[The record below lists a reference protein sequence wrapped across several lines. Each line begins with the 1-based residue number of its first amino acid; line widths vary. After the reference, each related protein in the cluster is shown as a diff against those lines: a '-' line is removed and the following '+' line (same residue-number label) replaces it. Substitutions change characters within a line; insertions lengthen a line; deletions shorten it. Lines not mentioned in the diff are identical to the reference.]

1 MKRLYTALIAALLS
15 IACLLFSVLAS
26 AQELSWPQEIAGDEG
41 TLIIYQP
48 QPEALAGDQ
57 LTARAAMSLELK
69 GSEGPVFGAM
79 WFESRIATDLDAG
92 TVRVLDINVTKA
104 TWPESKDAGEQRL
117 MQFVEEAFPEY
128 GLTLS
133 YERLSASLET
143 ADIERKSLEL
153 LKSDPPII
161 QFSEELAVLLM
172 YDGEPRF
179 EPVEDSPYE
188 RALNTPYLVA
198 KDKTGSVYLSDGS
211 HWYAAKDPMG
221 PWAITDNPPADLAK
235 AVSASLESVESVE
248 SVESAAMDTVE
259 PNGRTPVI
267 VAATQPT
274 ELVVTDGK
282 PDWQSLTGG
291 EILYVKNTETPWL
304 RDLPTGNMYILLSG
318 RWYRSKS
325 SKGPWTF
332 VPANE
337 LPAAFSEIPP
347 DSDIGGLRSSV
358 AGTEEAEQAMLDAA
372 IPQTAAI
379 VRADA
384 SLTVEYDGD
393 PKFEK
398 IDGTSVA
405 YAVNTGAQVLRI
417 DDRYYA
423 VDDGVWF
430 VAATAIGP
438 WAVADTVPAKEIAK
452 IPPSSPVYNLTHV
465 HVYQSTPEVVYVGYT
480 PGYMWSFPYYGVPV
494 YGTGWYYPPYWGRY
508 YYPRPPTWGLH
519 VGYNPWTGWNFG
531 MSWSNGFMT
540 IGMSWGGGWGGAY
553 RPWGCCGGWY
563 GGGYRGP
570 TFINTGDINIGNNI
584 NIGNRTNISN
594 RIGDSKLALG
604 DRAGGKNLYQRP
616 ENRDRLASKNQR
628 DRLKQARPAAQR
640 PNNVFADRDG
650 NVARRTDKGWESR
663 DKGQWNRES
672 SGSGFAKKAENT
684 ASRPSSLP
692 SASTRGMSKQRDM
705 NRSSFNRQD
714 MNRAHRA
721 RNIGGSRERA
731 RRGRRR

>member
-1 MKRLYTALIAALLS
+1 MMQPLYRPLYAAFALPLLLVLTLTFLTFSAL
-15 IACLLFSVLAS
+15 AFSPLAW
-26 AQELSWPQEIAGDEG
+26 AQEFSWPQEIVGDDG
-41 TLIIYQP
+41 TLVIYQP
-48 QPEALAGDQ
+48 QPEALNGDK
-57 LTARAAMSLELK
+57 LSARAAVSIELK
-69 GSEGPVFGAM
+69 GSEDPIFGAM

-92 TVRVLDINVTKA
+92 TVRVLDIKITKA
-104 TWPESKDAGEQRL
+104 TWPDSKDAGEQRF
-117 MQFVEEAFPEY
+117 MQVVEAAFPEY
-128 GLTLS
+128 GFTIS

-143 ADIERKSLEL
+143 AEIERKSLDS
-153 LKSDPPII
+153 LKSEPPII
-161 QFSEELAVLLM
+161 LFSQELAVLLM
-172 YDGEPRF
+172 YDGAPRF
-179 EPVEDSPYE
+179 EPVEDVPYE
-188 RALNTPYLVA
+188 RALNTPFLVA
-198 KDKTGSVYLSDGS
+198 KDKADTIYLSDGR
-211 HWYAAKDPMG
+211 HWYSAKDPLG
-221 PWAITDNPPADLAK
+221 PWAVTSSPPADLAK
-235 AVSASLESVESVE
+235 AVSESSSENSEMGSASDRPP
-248 SVESAAMDTVE
+248 A
-259 PNGRTPVI
+259 I
-267 VAATQPT
+267 VTATEPT

-291 EILYVKNTETPWL
+291 EILYVSNTETPWL

-318 RWYRSKS
+318 RWYRSKVAQ
-325 SKGPWTF
+325 GPWTF

-337 LPAAFSEIPP
+337 LPQAFADIPP

-405 YAVNTGAQVLRI
+405 YAVNTGAQVLRV

-430 VAATAIGP
+430 AAATPTGV
-438 WAVADTVPAKEIAK
+438 WTVADSVPESEIAQ
-452 IPPSSPVYNLTHV
+452 IPPSSPVYNVTHV
-465 HVYQSTPEVVYVGYT
+465 HVYQSTPDVVYVGYT

-540 IGMSWGGGWGGAY
+540 VGMSWGGGYGGVY
-553 RPWGCCGGWY
+553 RPGHCCGGWY

-594 RIGDSKLALG
+594 RIGDKKLSVG
-604 DRAGGKNLYQRP
+604 DRAGSKNLYQRP
-616 ENRDRLASKNQR
+616 ENRDRLANKSQRNQ
-628 DRLKQARPAAQR
+628 LKQARPATQR
-640 PNNVFADRDG
+640 SNNVFADRDG
-650 NVARRTDKGWESR
+650 NLARRVDSGWETR
-663 DKGQWNRES
+663 DKGQWSRDGVS
-672 SGSGFAKKAENT
+672 KS
-684 ASRPSSLP
+684 ASNLP
-692 SASTRGMSKQRDM
+692 STSTRDVSRQRDVS
-705 NRSSFNRQD
+705 RSSFNRQD
-714 MNRAHRA
+714 MDRAHRA

-731 RRGRRR
+731 HRGRRR

>member
-1 MKRLYTALIAALLS
+1 MMQRLPKALVAVLLS
-15 IACLLFSVLAS
+15 TLSLLFSSLAL
-26 AQELSWPQEIAGDEG
+26 AQEFSWPQEIAGEQG
-41 TLIIYQP
+41 TLVIYQP

-57 LTARAAMSLELK
+57 LTARAAIALELK

-92 TVRVLDINVTKA
+92 TVQVLDINVTKA
-104 TWPESKDAGEQRL
+104 VWPESKDAGEQRL
-117 MQFVEEAFPEY
+117 MQFVEDAFPEY

-172 YDGEPRF
+172 YDGKPRF
-179 EPVEDSPYE
+179 EPVKDSPYE

-198 KDKTGSVYLSDGS
+198 KDKAGSVFLSDGN
-211 HWYAAKDPMG
+211 HWYVARDPLG
-221 PWAITDNPPADLAK
+221 PWAVTENPPADLAK
-235 AVSASLESVESVE
+235 AVKESSAMEAVESTE
-248 SVESAAMDTVE
+248 RSPA
-259 PNGRTPVI
+259 I
-267 VAATQPT
+267 VVATAPT
-274 ELVVTDGK
+274 ELVVTDGA
-282 PDWQSLTGG
+282 PDWQSLAGG

-318 RWYRSKS
+318 RWYRAKASQ
-325 SKGPWTF
+325 GPWTF

-337 LPAAFSEIPP
+337 LPAAFAEIPP

-384 SLTVEYDGD
+384 SLIVEYDGD
-393 PKFEK
+393 PKFEN

-430 VAATAIGP
+430 VAARPTGP
-438 WAVADTVPAKEIAK
+438 WAVADTVPSKEIAK
-452 IPPSSPVYNLTHV
+452 IPPSSPLYNVTYV
-465 HVYQSTPEVVYVGYT
+465 HVYESTPDVVYVGYT
-480 PGYMWSFPYYGVPV
+480 PGYLWSFPYYGVPV

-570 TFINTGDINIGNNI
+570 TFINIGNNI
-584 NIGNRTNISN
+584 NIGNRANISD
-594 RIGDSKLALG
+594 RLGDNKLALS
-604 DRAGGKNLYQRP
+604 DRAGAKNLYQRP
-616 ENRDRLASKNQR
+616 ENRDRLANKNQR

-640 PNNVFADRDG
+640 PNNVFADRNG
-650 NVARRTDKGWESR
+650 KVARRTDNGWESR
-663 DKGQWNRES
+663 NEGRWNREAS
-672 SGSGFAKKAENT
+672 SNGGFASKAAST
-684 ASRPSSLP
+684 GSRPSTQP
-692 SASTRGMSKQRDM
+692 STPARNLSKQRDM
-705 NRSSFNRQD
+705 SRGSFNHQE

-721 RNIGGSRERA
+721 RNMGGSRERA

>member
-1 MKRLYTALIAALLS
+1 MQPLYRLNIAALALPL
-15 IACLLFSVLAS
+15 CLLFVVLVPVSGA
-26 AQELSWPQEIAGDEG
+26 AQELSWPQEISGDEG

-48 QPEALAGDQ
+48 QPEALDGDN
-57 LTARAAMSLELK
+57 LSARAAISLELA
-69 GSEGPVFGAM
+69 GAEAPIFGAM
-79 WFESRIATDLDAG
+79 WFESRIATDLDTG
-92 TVRVLDINVTKA
+92 TVRVLDIKVTKA

-117 MQFVEEAFPEY
+117 MQFVEGAFPEY

-161 QFSEELAVLLM
+161 LFSDELAVLLM

-179 EPVEDSPYE
+179 EAVEDSPYE
-188 RALNTPYLVA
+188 RALNTPFLVA
-198 KDKTGSVYLSDGS
+198 RDKSGSVYLSDGS
-211 HWYAAKDPMG
+211 HWYTAQDPMG
-221 PWAITDNPPADLAK
+221 PWAVANSPPADLAK
-235 AVSASLESVESVE
+235 AVSESGG
-248 SVESAAMDTVE
+248 MDAVAPTD
-259 PNGRTPVI
+259 RTPAI
-267 VAATQPT
+267 VAATEPT

-304 RDLPTGNMYILLSG
+304 RNLPTGNMYILLSG

-325 SKGPWTF
+325 AEGPWTF

-337 LPAAFSEIPP
+337 LPPAFADIPP

-358 AGTEEAEQAMLDAA
+358 AGTDEAEQAMLDAA

-384 SLTVEYDGD
+384 SLTVEYDGS

-430 VAATAIGP
+430 SAATPTGP
-438 WAVADTVPAKEIAK
+438 WAVADTVPESEIAK
-452 IPPSSPVYNLTHV
+452 IPPSSPVYNVTHV

-570 TFINTGDINIGNNI
+570 TVINTGDINIGNNI
-584 NIGNRTNISN
+584 NIGNRTEISN
-594 RIGDSKLALG
+594 RIGDNNLSLG
-604 DRAGGKNLYQRP
+604 DRGGNKNLYQRP
-616 ENRDRLASKNQR
+616 ENRDRLANKSQR
-628 DRLKQARPAAQR
+628 DQLKQARPATERA
-640 PNNVFADRDG
+640 NNVFADRDG
-650 NVARRTDKGWESR
+650 NVARRTDNGWESR

-672 SGSGFAKKAENT
+672 AGNASSNKASNLGNRT
-684 ASRPSSLP
+684 STLP
-692 SASTRGMSKQRDM
+692 STSRDLSAQRD
-705 NRSSFNRQD
+705 RSSSSFNRQQMD
-714 MNRAHRA
+714 RAHRA
-721 RNIGGSRERA
+721 RNMGGSRERA